1 MENNSSSE
9 LFVIEIIMAPATEA
23 AAETADRDTSETVA
37 QGHAQPRDA
46 FDRVDSGAQAV
57 TRESANRGKQSEG
70 ASSTTETS
78 ANGGDSHQKVARRAS
93 DNLDDYL
100 ADGCVLL

>member
-9 LFVIEIIMAPATEA
+9 LLVIEIIMASTTEA
-23 AAETADRDTSETVA
+23 AAGTSGRDASETGD

-57 TRESANRGKQSEG
+57 TQESANRGKQDEG
-70 ASSTTETS
+70 ASSTPVTPPH
-78 ANGGDSHQKVARRAS
+78 GGDSHQKVAHRAS
-93 DNLDDYL
+93 DDLDDYL